1 MRTRSSTTSSTPDR
15 RVTAKVAISLPREML
30 RSIERLR
37 KGTGE
42 SRSAVIRRALEMLL
56 DRHDHTAMVREYVE
70 GYISHPETAEELREA
85 DAIADELLLDPRL

>member
-1 MRTRSSTTSSTPDR
+1 MATRRSTTRSTPGR
-15 RVTAKVAISLPREML
+15 RVTAQVSISLPREML
-30 RSIERLR
+30 RRVDRLR
-37 KGTGE
+37 KRAGE

-56 DRHDHTAMVREYVE
+56 CTHDHTAMVREYVE